1 MSKKVFIGVGHGG
14 SDPGAT
20 ANGFKEKELNLE
32 VAKACRDALKLNG
45 VDVAISREN
54 DESENLSQR
63 IKEANA
69 FNPDIAVDIHH
80 NAGGGDG
87 AEVYHGKND
96 KSDDLLAENILTEIF
111 AIGQNMHST
120 TPTKI
125 ESGMKTKVTSRGTD
139 YFGFIRQIKCPSVL
153 IECAFVD
160 SKDVQIVDT
169 AAERKAMG
177 VAIAK
182 GILKTLG
189 IAYKETTENTATGS
203 FFPARGYFRK
213 GDSGAEIHEI
223 CKFFATNYYSYLGN
237 TKKTAKVKLLGKKG
251 DGDYFGINLYKWVKE
266 FQRRTG
272 LETDGNIGPLTL
284 AMLEKYGFKR

>member
-20 ANGFKEKELNLE
+20 ANGFKEKELNLD
-32 VAKACRDALKLNG
+32 VAKACRDTLKLNG
-45 VDVAISREN
+45 VDVAISREG
-54 DESENLSQR
+54 DVSENLSQR

-87 AEVYHGKND
+87 AEVYHAKND
-96 KSDDLLAENILTEIF
+96 KSDDALAKNILTELF

-120 TPTKI
+120 TPTKV
-125 ESGMKTKVTSRGTD
+125 ESGMKTKVTSNGAD

-153 IECAFVD
+153 VECAFVD
-160 SKDVQIVDT
+160 SDDVKIVDT
-169 AAERKAMG
+169 AVERKVMG
-177 VAIAK
+177 IAIAK

-189 IAYKETTENTATGS
+189 ITYKEKTENTATDA
-203 FFPARGYFRK
+203 FFPARGYF
-213 GDSGAEIHEI
+213 
-223 CKFFATNYYSYLGN
+223 
-237 TKKTAKVKLLGKKG
+237 KKG
-251 DGDYFGINLYKWVKE
+251 DVSPNVGKIASFMRKVFPSYTSEKALGNYYGDNLIKSIKE

-272 LETDGNIGPLTL
+272 LKPDGCTGPLTL

>member
-20 ANGFKEKELNLE
+20 ANGFKEKELNLD
-32 VAKACRDALKLNG
+32 VAKACRDALKSSG
-45 VDVAISREN
+45 VDVAISREG
-54 DESENLSQR
+54 DVSENLSQR

-87 AEVYHGKND
+87 AEVYHAKND
-96 KSDDLLAENILTEIF
+96 KSDDALAKNILTELF

-120 TPTKI
+120 TPTKV
-125 ESGMKTKVTSRGTD
+125 ESGMKTKVTSSGAD

-153 IECAFVD
+153 VECAFVD
-160 SKDVQIVDT
+160 SADVQIVDT

-177 VAIAK
+177 IAIAK

-189 IAYKETTENTATGS
+189 ITYKEKTENTTTGS
-203 FFPARGYFRK
+203 FFPARGYF
-213 GDSGAEIHEI
+213 
-223 CKFFATNYYSYLGN
+223 
-237 TKKTAKVKLLGKKG
+237 KKG
-251 DGDYFGINLYKWVKE
+251 DVSPNVGKIASFMRKVFPLYTSEKALGDYYGDNLINSIKE

-272 LETDGNIGPLTL
+272 LVPDGCTGPLTL
-284 AMLEKYGFKR
+284 AKLEENGFKK